1 VLNPKRQK
9 EIMEFAARIKSY
21 NPDVIM
27 VEELPEIQKRVDS
40 LYTLYHQNKLDI
52 TEWKDG
58 EVKFYQI
65 AFRIGKQLKLNKS
78 IVLMHPVELHKAF
91 WIMAII

>member
-1 VLNPKRQK
+1 MLNPKRQK

-58 EVKFYQI
+58 RSEV
-65 AFRIGKQLKLNKS
+65 LSNS
-78 IVLMHPVELHKAF
+78 IQDWKTT
-91 WIMAII
+91 